1 MLVSMRYSLHTLL
14 VAVITL
20 LLTGTL
26 LQGCSSKKK
35 TTGVSQTVTE
45 PAEKPGFAEQ
55 SDTVLTARVQA
66 ISRKHRILTL
76 KFPDE
81 KVAKIKVGP
90 EVKNFADIGVGDTI
104 TAEFRDEVEVFV
116 TGPGGKPIWEEVQEI
131 KKSPK
136 GVKPGT
142 AIIRAY
148 EYSATVVDIDYQTRQ
163 VFLKGPGGKRL
174 KVTGGPEVKRF
185 NEIKKGDMVVAR
197 LKEAIDIKVSPPERP
212 GGRVVRGGYRL
223 Y

>member
-1 MLVSMRYSLHTLL
+1 MRNSLHTLL
-14 VAVITL
+14 VAGITL
-20 LLTGTL
+20 LLTGAL
-26 LQGCSSKKK
+26 LVGCSSKKK
-35 TTGVSQTVTE
+35 TTAVSHTATE
-45 PAEKPGFAEQ
+45 SAEKPSFAEQ
-55 SDTVLTARVQA
+55 IDTVLKARVQA

-90 EVKNFADIGVGDTI
+90 EVRNFAEIGVGDTI
-104 TAEFRDEVEVFV
+104 TVEFRDEVEVYV

-131 KKSPK
+131 KKAPK
-136 GVKPGT
+136 GVKPGA

-148 EYSATVVDIDYQTRQ
+148 EYSASVVDIDYQTRK
-163 VFLKGPGGKRL
+163 VFLKGPDGKL
-174 KVTGGPEVKRF
+174 IQVTGGPEVKRF

-197 LKEAIDIKVSPPERP
+197 LKEAIDIKVSPPEQP
-212 GGRVVRGGYRL
+212 STMVRGGYRR